1 MKAQLDKQREKEVH
15 LLNMEQMKPPY
26 WETRHVDFCPVKVT
40 NAITN
45 HPPYLACPRPYKTSS
60 TIWTEPPSL
69 PPWQLQPILQP
80 LSGE

>member
-26 WETRHVDFCPVKVT
+26 WDTRHADFCPVKVT

-45 HPPYLACPRPYKTSS
+45 HPPYLACPRPYK
-60 TIWTEPPSL
+60 P
-69 PPWQLQPILQP
+69 
-80 LSGE
+80 